1 MKTSNVKSMGF
12 GFSAINAG
20 QRNAVVEPQIIAV
33 STEGNFRI
41 TPPVSRALG
50 IGHGDYIMFVTN
62 VENID
67 EAIRNKAPEVIAF
80 CEENGLE
87 VGSAEAAIAL
97 HKEFDMYAIAKGI
110 AEYDPKG
117 NMKTT
122 TERLTKNDKIKFVSQ
137 RFDEMLAA
145 ALEQADEQT
154 KVALTRKDVTKE
166 EQIDILSAFV
176 TPRELTKFKG
186 SKVANPAGLTGAGTS
201 LTFTDSNV
209 WKQLKADMGDDAEK
223 LNRVY
228 DADVENLQDI
238 VINDGYKNVTVK
250 AIILGE
256 YTDKEPVRI
265 NKGGNAK
272 AGEIEE

>member
-1 MKTSNVKSMGF
+1 MKTSNVKAMGF

-238 VINDGYKNVTVK
+238 VINNGYKNVTVK

-265 NKGGNAK
+265 NKGNNAK

>member
-1 MKTSNVKSMGF
+1 MKTSNVKAMGF

-87 VGSAEAAIAL
+87 IGSAEAAIAL

-110 AEYDPKG
+110 TEYDPKG

-238 VINDGYKNVTVK
+238 VINNGYKNVTVK